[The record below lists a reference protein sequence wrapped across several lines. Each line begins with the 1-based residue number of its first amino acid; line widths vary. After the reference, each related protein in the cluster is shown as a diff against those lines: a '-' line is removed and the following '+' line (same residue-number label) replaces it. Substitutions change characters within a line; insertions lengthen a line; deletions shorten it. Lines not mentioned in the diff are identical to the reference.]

1 MEKCARPNCNC
12 VLGETKVEE
21 AGKVYCSQECVDN
34 CTDEVCE
41 CKDCSCATAYL
52 IIVRLSRVTMG

>member
-12 VLGETKVEE
+12 LLGETKVEE

-41 CKDCSCATAYL
+41 CKDCSCAT
-52 IIVRLSRVTMG
+52 V

>member
-21 AGKVYCSQECVDN
+21 AGKVYCSQNV
-34 CTDEVCE
+34 
-41 CKDCSCATAYL
+41 
-52 IIVRLSRVTMG
+52 